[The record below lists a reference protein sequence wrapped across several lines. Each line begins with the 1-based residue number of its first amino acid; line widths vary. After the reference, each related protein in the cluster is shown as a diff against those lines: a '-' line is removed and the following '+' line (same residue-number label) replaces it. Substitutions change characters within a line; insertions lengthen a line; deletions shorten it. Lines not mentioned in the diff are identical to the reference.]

1 MPEPPL
7 GADAGALTPE
17 DAALVMGD
25 LGFLVVPGVPGR
37 DSTAY
42 LLIAIRNHPTLAH
55 YDPETVLYWAHEG
68 LHDGPV
74 AFDRLAPLPLEA
86 PFSWG
91 TIRVTD
97 RLGVANEY
105 LTFGGRLAADLVDG
119 ARIAVFATEA
129 PMIRRG
135 GHSQGWDPGS
145 AHLAA
150 YFGRLRACLGRD
162 PGLDARVTAM
172 TPRARYAAYLA
183 GAISGFAEAPALS
196 ADRHAELG
204 HLRSE
209 AERLH
214 RTHPD
219 DWLAGVRLLEALD
232 AQRRAPGAVGHAA
245 AAQTSG
251 SAPGTQMLS

>member
-1 MPEPPL
+1 MNEDVVATVQSIEPVPQAPAGPL
-7 GADAGALTPE
+7 TPADAAS
-17 DAALVMGD
+17 VMGE
-25 LGFLVVPGVPGR
+25 LGFLVVPGVPEQ

-42 LLIAIRNHPTLAH
+42 LLVAIRRQPTMAH
-55 YDPETVLYWAHEG
+55 YDPESVLYWTHAG
-68 LHDGPV
+68 VHDMPSC
-74 AFDRLAPLPLEA
+74 FDKSVPLPLDI

-91 TIRVTD
+91 TLRVTD

-105 LTFGGRLAADLVDG
+105 LTFGGRLQAAMVDG
-119 ARIAVFATEA
+119 ERIAVFATPG

-150 YFGRLRACLGRD
+150 YFARLRACLGRD
-162 PGLDARVTAM
+162 PDLDARVTNM
-172 TPRARYAAYLA
+172 GPIARYSTYLA
-183 GAISGFAEAPALS
+183 GAINGFAESPALS
-196 ADRHAELG
+196 IDRHAELR

-219 DWLAGVRLLEALD
+219 EWAAGLRFLAALD
-232 AQRRAPGAVGHAA
+232 AC
-245 AAQTSG
+245 T
-251 SAPGTQMLS
+251 

>member
-1 MPEPPL
+1 MDEQ
-7 GADAGALTPE
+7 GAAIHTLERPHVTSTGTLSPRE
-17 DAALVMGD
+17 AASVMGE
-25 LGFLVVPGVPGR
+25 LGFLVVPGAPGH

-42 LLIAIRNHPTLAH
+42 LLVAIREHPTLAH
-55 YDPETVLYWAHEG
+55 YDPESVLYWTHQG
-68 LHDGPV
+68 IHDGP
-74 AFDRLAPLPLEA
+74 ASFDKSVMLPLDM

-91 TIRVTD
+91 TVRVTD

-105 LTFGGRLAADLVDG
+105 LTFGGRLVAEHVDG
-119 ARIAVFATEA
+119 ARIAVFATPG

-162 PGLDARVTAM
+162 PELDARVTDLS
-172 TPRARYAAYLA
+172 PLARYSAYLS

-196 ADRHAELG
+196 ADRHAELR

-209 AERLH
+209 AERIH
-214 RTHPD
+214 RDHPD
-219 DWLAGVRLLEALD
+219 EWAAGQRLLAALD
-232 AQRRAPGAVGHAA
+232 AQ
-245 AAQTSG
+245 
-251 SAPGTQMLS
+251 

>member
-1 MPEPPL
+1 MDEHVFPTHALELPL
-7 GADAGALTPE
+7 GAQTGVLTPRE
-17 DAALVMGD
+17 AATVMGD

-37 DSTAY
+37 ASTAY
-42 LLIAIRNHPTLAH
+42 LLVAIRRRPTLAH
-55 YDPETVLYWAHEG
+55 YDPESVLFWTHEG
-68 LHDGPV
+68 LHDGPAV
-74 AFDRLAPLPLEA
+74 FDKTIPLPLDL

-91 TIRVTD
+91 SVRVSD

-105 LTFGGRLAADLVDG
+105 LTFGGHLTAELVDG
-119 ARIAVFATEA
+119 ERIAVLATPG

-162 PGLDARVTAM
+162 PELDARVTNLS
-172 TPRARYAAYLA
+172 PLARYAGYLA
-183 GAISGFAEAPALS
+183 GAVHGFAEAPALS
-196 ADRHAELG
+196 ADRHAELR

-214 RTHPD
+214 RDHPE
-219 DWLAGVRLLEALD
+219 DWIAGVRVVEAL
-232 AQRRAPGAVGHAA
+232 APH
-245 AAQTSG
+245 
-251 SAPGTQMLS
+251 

>member
-1 MPEPPL
+1 MDEHVFPTQALEQPQGTAAGPLAPPE
-7 GADAGALTPE
+7 
-17 DAALVMGD
+17 AATVMGE
-25 LGFLVVPGVPGR
+25 LGFLVVPGSPGR

-42 LLIAIRNHPTLAH
+42 LLVAIRRHPTLAH
-55 YDPETVLYWAHEG
+55 YDPESVLYWTYQG
-68 LHDGPV
+68 IHDGPA
-74 AFDRLAPLPLEA
+74 AFDKTVPLPLDH

-91 TIRVTD
+91 TVRVTD

-105 LTFGGRLAADLVDG
+105 LTFGGRLTAALVDG
-119 ARIAVFATEA
+119 ERIAVFATPG

-150 YFGRLRACLGRD
+150 YFARLRACLGRD
-162 PGLDARVTAM
+162 PGLDARVTHM
-172 TPRARYAAYLA
+172 TPLARYSAYLA
-183 GAISGFAEAPALS
+183 GAINGFAEAPALS

-214 RTHPD
+214 RDHPD
-219 DWLAGVRLLEALD
+219 DWLSGLRLLEALACD
-232 AQRRAPGAVGHAA
+232 
-245 AAQTSG
+245 
-251 SAPGTQMLS
+251 